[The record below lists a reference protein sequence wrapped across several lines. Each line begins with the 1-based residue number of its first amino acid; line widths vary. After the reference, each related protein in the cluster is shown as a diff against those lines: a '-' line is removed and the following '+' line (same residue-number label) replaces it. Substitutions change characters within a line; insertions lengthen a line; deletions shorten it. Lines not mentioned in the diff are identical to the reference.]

1 MNKRILPVIL
11 LTLGLGSLSLLSAQ
25 TREKMKKDAEESI
38 TIRKKGDK
46 NEKLTIVVDGD
57 KITVNGKPLEDLKDS
72 DIEVLRH
79 EDIHSLMPH
88 IRSRLAP
95 MAGSMKMFGESANR
109 AFLGVVSEKS
119 DKGAKINSIEKE
131 SAAEKAGLQKD
142 DIITKVGDTKIEG
155 SDDLYDAIG
164 KYKPEEKVTITYLRN
179 GKEATT
185 TATLGKT
192 ANTRVFSFNGQ
203 DYNFDMPN
211 LNLNL
216 PDWKGMN
223 FNYNIRKPRL
233 GLQIQDLAEGKGAKI
248 LDVDSDT
255 PAAKAGLQKEDVI
268 TEINGK
274 SVSSVDDLKES
285 IKDLKEGDKFSVTF
299 QRNGKTQTANVQ
311 IPKRLKTADL

>member
-11 LTLGLGSLSLLSAQ
+11 LTLGLSSFSLLQAQ
-25 TREKMKKDAEESI
+25 TREKMKKDTEQSI

-46 NEKLTIVVDGD
+46 NEKLTIVVDSD

-72 DIEVLRH
+72 DIEVLRN
-79 EDIHSLMPH
+79 EDIRSLMPH

-95 MAGSMKMFGESANR
+95 MSGSMKMFGESANR

-142 DIITKVGDTKIEG
+142 DIITRIGDTKIEG

-211 LNLNL
+211 MNLNM

-233 GLQIQDLAEGKGAKI
+233 GLQIQDLAEGKGVKV
-248 LDVDSDT
+248 LDIDSDT

-274 SVSSVDDLKES
+274 SVSTVDDLKES
-285 IKDLKEGDKFSVTF
+285 IKDMKEGDKFSVTF
-299 QRNGKTQTANVQ
+299 QRNGKTQTANIQ